1 MDQKRYERDITRNRI
16 LSLALAVAVLLI
28 AVAYILAYVYL
39 VPYPGFDYNSQW
51 RIVGFVPGCGTFQMT
66 PPEPTCDSGHGE
78 LRAGDQILAIRTP
91 DGRTLT
97 RDDYDRQLWRTPF
110 ASAKAG
116 DLVELTVLRQGTS
129 TTVAWEMSG
138 PTTWMRVRRLA
149 SLLLFLPF
157 WLAGTIVLL
166 TFRPR
171 DERWYVLIAV
181 NYLTGLWSTVGDVS
195 FSQIG
200 GSVILLVVLSWL
212 LMALYLHLHLLIPEE
227 VPRRRRIPLLWLLY
241 GAAIVGATLNL
252 LRVLPLQSYYI
263 ALFLGL
269 VGSLG
274 ILIYRALRPIT
285 QAGRAAALL
294 MLTGIGV
301 SMLPGILLWL
311 APRLFDPFYTPESI
325 VTILVTLPIP
335 LLPFFYI
342 YALYKHRLGE
352 QEVRANRALSHY
364 TFFVLFSTFF
374 MFVFVVAAQWIEV
387 SATVYG
393 FALAFSAGY
402 VLLAFGLRGPYNR
415 LMERLAYG
423 VYYDPESIVQAF
435 ANEIPQ
441 ALTPMGLADVLRRQ
455 VLPTMM
461 VRQSALFWL
470 KKEADASPL
479 LLYQEN
485 IAVAADALAA
495 EHLERAVAEAGRFL
509 LEGLPEPF
517 QWVRLVIPV
526 RLDERLVGLWLF
538 GSRDPDDFYPYRDIS
553 LLTTLAN
560 QVGVALE
567 IARLFDIERER
578 AAELERINLE
588 LRRTLRIKEDM
599 LRNISHELRTPL
611 TAISG
616 YTELLRDGVAGDLT
630 TDQLELLQV
639 VEKNTG
645 VLRDLI
651 NDLIAY
657 QQTRAQESEIHEI
670 NIVDIARTCI
680 TEASATAGKMGYWNA
695 TPPQIE
701 LESEEPVICAR
712 VNSTQIGQVF
722 NNLLSNAV
730 KFSPDGGR
738 VLVSIRKGVHVFASS
753 EHPGDPLASAPPR
766 SAETPALLVSVEDQG
781 IGIPPEELDNIWLD
795 FYQVDGSATR
805 RFGGTGLGL
814 ALVKEI
820 ILAHGG
826 DVWVESEVGVGS
838 TFHFALPLTDP
849 SAETKVSSA

>member
-1 MDQKRYERDITRNRI
+1 M
-16 LSLALAVAVLLI
+16 
-28 AVAYILAYVYL
+28 
-39 VPYPGFDYNSQW
+39 
-51 RIVGFVPGCGTFQMT
+51 
-66 PPEPTCDSGHGE
+66 
-78 LRAGDQILAIRTP
+78 
-91 DGRTLT
+91 
-97 RDDYDRQLWRTPF
+97 
-110 ASAKAG
+110 
-116 DLVELTVLRQGTS
+116 
-129 TTVAWEMSG
+129 
-138 PTTWMRVRRLA
+138 
-149 SLLLFLPF
+149 
-157 WLAGTIVLL
+157 
-166 TFRPR
+166 
-171 DERWYVLIAV
+171 
-181 NYLTGLWSTVGDVS
+181 GDVS

-200 GSVILLVVLSWL
+200 GSVVLLMVLSWL

-227 VPRRRRIPLLWLLY
+227 VPRRRRIPILWLLY
-241 GAAIVGATLNL
+241 GAALVGAILNL

-285 QAGRAAALL
+285 QAGRAGALL

-374 MFVFVVAAQWIEV
+374 MFVFVVAAQWINV

-402 VLLAFGLRGPYNR
+402 VLLAFSLRGPYNR

-423 VYYDPESIVQAF
+423 VYYDPETIVQAF
-435 ANEIPQ
+435 ANEIPR
-441 ALTPMGLADVLRRQ
+441 ALTPMGLADVLRKQ

-470 KKEADASPL
+470 KGEDASPV

-495 EHLERAVAEAGRFL
+495 EHLEGVVAEAGRFL
-509 LEGLPEPF
+509 LEGLPQPL
-517 QWVRLVIPV
+517 QWVRLVIPI

-538 GSRDPDDFYPYRDIS
+538 GSRDPDDFYPHRDIS

-588 LRRTLRIKEDM
+588 LRRTLR
-599 LRNISHELRTPL
+599 
-611 TAISG
+611 
-616 YTELLRDGVAGDLT
+616 
-630 TDQLELLQV
+630 
-639 VEKNTG
+639 
-645 VLRDLI
+645 
-651 NDLIAY
+651 
-657 QQTRAQESEIHEI
+657 
-670 NIVDIARTCI
+670 
-680 TEASATAGKMGYWNA
+680 
-695 TPPQIE
+695 
-701 LESEEPVICAR
+701 
-712 VNSTQIGQVF
+712 
-722 NNLLSNAV
+722 
-730 KFSPDGGR
+730 
-738 VLVSIRKGVHVFASS
+738 
-753 EHPGDPLASAPPR
+753 
-766 SAETPALLVSVEDQG
+766 
-781 IGIPPEELDNIWLD
+781 
-795 FYQVDGSATR
+795 
-805 RFGGTGLGL
+805 
-814 ALVKEI
+814 
-820 ILAHGG
+820 
-826 DVWVESEVGVGS
+826 
-838 TFHFALPLTDP
+838 
-849 SAETKVSSA
+849 